1 LSNANS
7 IHRDT
12 TLLSDDKQSLYD
24 QKTSH
29 PTQKQF
35 NAKKVELQE
44 LSDEEKVVA
53 LNQIYNARNQSKPI
67 DRANMELKKL
77 FMQVA

>member
-1 LSNANS
+1 
-7 IHRDT
+7 
-12 TLLSDDKQSLYD
+12 
-24 QKTSH
+24 
-29 PTQKQF
+29 
-35 NAKKVELQE
+35 VELQE